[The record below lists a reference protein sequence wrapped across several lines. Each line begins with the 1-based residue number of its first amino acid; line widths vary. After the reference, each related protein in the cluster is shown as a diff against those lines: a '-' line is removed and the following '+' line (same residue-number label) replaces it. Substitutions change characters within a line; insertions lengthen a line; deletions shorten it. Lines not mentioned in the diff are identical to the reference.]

1 MNTCGNVTVNDD
13 NVHLFFFGKVSCQTL
28 TFPTT
33 SFGWKCP
40 AALATATAPWRQCRW
55 IPNLSST
62 ILLVGCY
69 AGWWLDSCKIRE
81 TRLFKHA
88 HLHTRIYRE
97 IYETTR
103 EVVITTKNT
112 MSMSY
117 YRKNNSISH
126 YRTLHN
132 RGSGRRI
139 FLGGANW
146 GCSPFPPGLLYVHLA
161 APQCGYHLIVLKLP
175 NLRWKS
181 ELKHVETLVNAT
193 GRERDLLS

>member
-1 MNTCGNVTVNDD
+1 MMTMLT
-13 NVHLFFFGKVSCQTL
+13 FFWGKVSCQTL

-81 TRLFKHA
+81 MRLFKHA
-88 HLHTRIYRE
+88 HLHTRIFRE

-103 EVVITTKNT
+103 EVVIATKNT

-117 YRKNNSISH
+117 YHKNNSISH

-132 RGSGRRI
+132 RGSGRWI
-139 FLGGANW
+139 FFW
-146 GCSPFPPGLLYVHLA
+146 GCQLGVFPIPSRVVVRTPSCTAVWISFDSWNFPTWDGSLSW
-161 APQCGYHLIVLKLP
+161 
-175 NLRWKS
+175 NM
-181 ELKHVETLVNAT
+181 LKH
-193 GRERDLLS
+193 